1 MNDGR
6 RWDQTKLGATRSSK
20 LIISTLNFRLR
31 LLCNERKGFGRDAMI
46 KRIFIHAKCRSLS
59 RSFINFM
66 NDWERMAEK
75 ADDEQRCINS
85 KPLIKVLFITFSC
98 GNNKWEE
105 LSTRRFEKC
114 LSNSF
119 FPAFCFVL
127 CCAAIKNSR
136 KFPIARQTP
145 KRTLNLFLPLTI
157 IQRRGF
163 VCRNIKVYLAA
174 EKCFSLSLVV
184 WRLIEKRG
192 NGKRG
197 IRLAKENRKM
207 FIFHRKFIE
216 RQSQEWCYYFVFI
229 LWLLTISVASLNGEV
244 SSWSP

>member
-174 EKCFSLSLVV
+174 EKCFSLSLSLCGVWLKSAEMEKGEFV
-184 WRLIEKRG
+184 WRKKIEKCSFFTA
-192 NGKRG
+192 NSLKGK
-197 IRLAKENRKM
+197 AKSDV
-207 FIFHRKFIE
+207 I
-216 RQSQEWCYYFVFI
+216 
-229 LWLLTISVASLNGEV
+229 ISSLFFDC
-244 SSWSP
+244 